1 MVNALNPAPE
11 FPLTAPPSQT
21 YVSNVCFPR
30 EATMSQSDTVK
41 RILDAAEVL
50 FAQSG
55 FAETSLRAITSKAG
69 VNLAAVNYHFGSK
82 EALVQAVF
90 ERYLTPFCQALSG
103 KLHELESH
111 GDVTLEKLLNMV
123 SRLALGSH
131 GDEPRR
137 AMIFFR
143 LSGQAYSQ
151 PQNHLRLWL
160 REHYGDVFR
169 HVLRLLRA
177 TTPDVPSMEL
187 FWRVHFSLGAVIF
200 TLSGMESL
208 QAISKKDFDE
218 TVTAARITE
227 HLLPF
232 VAGGIRG

>member
-1 MVNALNPAPE
+1 MP
-11 FPLTAPPSQT
+11 
-21 YVSNVCFPR
+21 
-30 EATMSQSDTVK
+30 QSDTVK

-50 FAQSG
+50 FAQKG

-82 EALVQAVF
+82 EALIQAVF
-90 ERYLTPFCQALSG
+90 ERYLTPFCQALDA
-103 KLHELESH
+103 KLGELEQEE
-111 GDVTLEKLLNMV
+111 GAVPLEKLFGIA

-151 PQNHLRLWL
+151 PQDHLRAYL
-160 REHYGDVFR
+160 RQHYGDVFR
-169 HVLRLLRA
+169 RFLAILRD
-177 TTPDVPSMEL
+177 TVPDVPPMEL

-208 QAISKKDFDE
+208 QRISEKDFHE

-232 VAGGIRG
+232 VVGGIKG

>member
-1 MVNALNPAPE
+1 MP
-11 FPLTAPPSQT
+11 
-21 YVSNVCFPR
+21 
-30 EATMSQSDTVK
+30 QSDTVK

-50 FAQSG
+50 FAQKG
-55 FAETSLRAITSKAG
+55 FAETSLRAITGKAG

-82 EALVQAVF
+82 EALIQAVF
-90 ERYLTPFCQALSG
+90 ERYLTPFCQALDA
-103 KLHELESH
+103 KLDELVD
-111 GDVTLEKLLNMV
+111 GDDVPLERLLGMA
-123 SRLALGSH
+123 SRLALGSQ

-143 LSGQAYSQ
+143 LAGQAYSQ
-151 PQNHLRLWL
+151 PQDHLRAYL
-160 REHYGDVFR
+160 RDHYGEVFR
-169 HVLRLLRA
+169 RFLDLLRVA
-177 TTPDVPSMEL
+177 VPEIPPMEM

-208 QAISKKDFDE
+208 QTISEKDFHE

-232 VAGGIRG
+232 VVGGLKG

>member
-1 MVNALNPAPE
+1 MP
-11 FPLTAPPSQT
+11 
-21 YVSNVCFPR
+21 
-30 EATMSQSDTVK
+30 QSDTVK

-50 FAQSG
+50 FAQKG

-82 EALVQAVF
+82 EALIQAVF
-90 ERYLTPFCQALSG
+90 ERYLTPFCQALDA
-103 KLHELESH
+103 KLDELEER
-111 GDVTLEKLLNMV
+111 GEVPLERLLGMA
-123 SRLALGSH
+123 SRLALGSQ

-151 PQNHLRLWL
+151 PQNHLRAYL
-160 REHYGDVFR
+160 REHYGNVFR
-169 HVLRLLRA
+169 RFLGLLRTA
-177 TTPDVPSMEL
+177 VPEVPPMEM

-208 QAISKKDFDE
+208 QAISKKDFNE

-232 VAGGIRG
+232 VVGGLKG